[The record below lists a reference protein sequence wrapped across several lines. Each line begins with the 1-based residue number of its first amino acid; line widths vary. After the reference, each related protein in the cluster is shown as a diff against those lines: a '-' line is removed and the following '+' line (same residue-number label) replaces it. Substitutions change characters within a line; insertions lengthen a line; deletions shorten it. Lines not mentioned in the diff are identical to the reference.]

1 MPLIQE
7 IIHQLEA
14 GATARYIRILVVALV
29 VVILTLLYDFRA
41 YRNLA
46 TPEAM
51 DAAQVARNLSEGKGY
66 TTQFI
71 RPLSLYLVQK
81 HNEPKTSGALTN
93 ASLDLARINT
103 MPHPDLAN
111 APVYPLVLACLM
123 KVLPFN
129 YPVNLK
135 STFWSNNA
143 SFWRYQPDFFIAL
156 FNELLLL
163 VVSVLT
169 FFIAKKLF
177 DPNVA
182 WLSAVLVLGCELLW
196 RFSTS
201 GLSTMLLLVIFL
213 GIVLLLFEMEKGGR
227 EAQPRAGWL
236 LGLAVIVG
244 FLTGMGA
251 LTRYAFG
258 WTIIP
263 VALFLFFFTGQ
274 RRWGHLL
281 AAVFTFILML
291 TPWIVRNEVV
301 SGTAFG
307 TAGYAMVE
315 GTYIFPRFEL
325 ERSIHPQLTQA
336 VGVMPYIQKL
346 IGNVRTIFT
355 VDLLKSG
362 ATWAGMLFFAGLF
375 LGFRSAGVRRLRY
388 FLLMWLGLFIVVQA
402 LGRTYLWEMSPDV
415 NSENL
420 LVLVVP
426 LVFIFGTSFFFTL
439 LDQMSLPM
447 IQLRYAII
455 TGFIG
460 LCCMPLIFTVVL
472 KTSPIVYPP
481 YYPPEIQRI
490 AGLMKPDEL
499 MMSDV
504 PWAIAWYG
512 DRQCAWLSLD
522 AQTEFLAIHDNVK
535 TVNAL
540 YLTPLTMDGK
550 FFSDLDAQK
559 EFFATVDYLKTVPS
573 LYLNQRSI
581 DAKSVFESAPTGD
594 SSWGNFVVDAVVKA
608 KIPKGFPLNNAAPGF
623 MPDRIFLTDRDRWS
637 GTQ

>member
-1 MPLIQE
+1 MPFIQE

-14 GATARYIRILVVALV
+14 GAAARYLRIILVALV
-29 VVILTLLYDFRA
+29 VITLALLYDFRA

-46 TPEAM
+46 ASEAM
-51 DAAQVARNLSEGKGY
+51 DAAQVARNLAEGKGY
-66 TTQFI
+66 TTQLI
-71 RPLSLYLVQK
+71 RPFSLYLVQK
-81 HNEPKTSGALTN
+81 HNESKTPVALTN
-93 ASLDLARINT
+93 TSPDPARLKT
-103 MPHPDLAN
+103 VPHPDLAN
-111 APVYPLVLACLM
+111 APVYPLVLAGLM
-123 KVLPFN
+123 KVLPFS

-135 STFWSNNA
+135 GTFWSNNGG
-143 SFWRYQPDFFIAL
+143 FWRYQPDFFIAL
-156 FNELLLL
+156 FNQLLLL

-213 GIVLLLFEMEKGGR
+213 GLTLLLFEIEKGGR
-227 EAQPRAGWL
+227 EAQPRTGRL
-236 LGLAVIVG
+236 LGLAVTIG
-244 FLTGMGA
+244 LLTGVGA

-263 VALFLFFFTGQ
+263 VALFLFFFTGE
-274 RRWGHLL
+274 RRWRHLL
-281 AAVFTFILML
+281 VAVFTFAIVL

-315 GTYIFPRFEL
+315 GTYMFPRFEL

-336 VGVMPYIQKL
+336 VGVKPYVQKL
-346 IGNVRTIFT
+346 IGNVRNIFT
-355 VDLLKSG
+355 DDLLKSG

-375 LGFRSAGVRRLRY
+375 LGFRNAGVRRLRY
-388 FLLMWLGLFIVVQA
+388 FLLMWLGLFIIVQA

-426 LVFIFGTSFFFTL
+426 LVLVFGTSFFFTL
-439 LDQMSLPM
+439 LDQMTLPV
-447 IQLRYAII
+447 IQLRYAVIA
-455 TGFIG
+455 GFVG
-460 LCCMPLIFTVVL
+460 LCCLPLISTAIS

-481 YYPPEIQRI
+481 YYPPEIQQT
-490 AGLMKPDEL
+490 AAWMKPDEL

-504 PWAIAWYG
+504 PWAVAWYG
-512 DRQCAWLSLD
+512 NHQCAWLTLD
-522 AQTEFLAIHDNVK
+522 WQDDFAGIDKDIKPVK
-535 TVNAL
+535 AL
-540 YLTPLTMDGK
+540 YLTSQTMDGK
-550 FFSDLDAQK
+550 FVSEWMQAR
-559 EFFATVDYLKTVPS
+559 E
-573 LYLNQRSI
+573 
-581 DAKSVFESAPTGD
+581 
-594 SSWGNFVVDAVVKA
+594 SSWGGFLLKVLNEKYVPDK
-608 KIPKGFPLNNAAPGF
+608 FPLTKAPAGF
-623 MPDRIFLTDRDRWS
+623 FPERMFITDKVRWVID
-637 GTQ
+637 TP